1 MNLSDK
7 VPNLS
12 NICGIALDFS
22 AAPVPSYADFG
33 QPFYDSYM
41 VESNAK
47 SVYFG
52 KRSVSF
58 SEEIKESPAGDFWE
72 IKVGIQFP
80 SNDKDRV
87 LRIEEFRKAKYVL
100 VQLSGGRV
108 LLIGRNDFFQNTKIK
123 VKIKNTEQLTAVE
136 FTALSISATGFLPEY
151 NAGLF
156 PHSIPINFLN
166 AS

>member
-1 MNLSDK
+1 MDLAEK

-22 AAPVPSYADFG
+22 AVPLPSYADHG

-41 VESNAK
+41 LDSNAQ

-52 KRSVSF
+52 KRTVSF
-58 SEEIKESPAGDFWE
+58 SENLKESPAGDFWE

-80 SNDKDRV
+80 SNDKDRA
-87 LRIEEFRKAKYVL
+87 LRIEEFKKAQYVM
-100 VQLSGGRV
+100 VQLSSGRV
-108 LLIGRNDFFQNTKIK
+108 LLIGRNDFFQNAKPK
-123 VKIKNTEQLTAVE
+123 VKIKNSEQLTAVE
-136 FTALSISATGFLPEY
+136 FTTNSIVPSGFLPEY
-151 NAGLF
+151 NDGLF
-156 PHSIPINFLN
+156 PHSIPINFQN

>member
-1 MNLSDK
+1 MNLAEK

-22 AAPVPSYADFG
+22 AAPIPSYAEFG
-33 QPFYDSYM
+33 QPFYDSYLQSS
-41 VESNAK
+41 EAQ

-58 SEEIKESPAGDFWE
+58 TENIKESPAGDFWE
-72 IKVGIQFP
+72 IKVNIQFP
-80 SNDKDRV
+80 NNDKDRV
-87 LRIEEFRKAKYVL
+87 LRIEEFRKAKYIL
-100 VQLSGGRV
+100 VQLTGGKV
-108 LLIGRNDFFQNTKIK
+108 LIVGRNDFFQNTKPK

-136 FTALSISATGFLPEY
+136 FTAISLAATGFLPEY